1 MMLDTHTRNT
11 LNGLFSKKNFSS
23 KSFFDV
29 IDALLEQEH
38 KAADLQPSA
47 LLKEIENKPKLQDDE
62 SPEILFSWIKERFQ
76 LMHGDDIKDGDSN
89 DLFLRNLFIKKL
101 PKKLA
106 HFVILTDGEHTSKG
120 ALRDAIS
127 HFKKLKEA
135 NAATLEKQD
144 VPEIPQTMV
153 KPAPSPMNQ
162 ELVCFM
168 ENTTKDINSLKSA
181 QKNQSSHIK
190 GLRKATKQDDQN
202 FTRNI
207 KRKFNEPKPV
217 NPKPETKPRNQS
229 QDCQKCFKTDHQTDQ
244 CNYEEL
250 KCSRCSKKGHL
261 EQHCLSDP
269 ANRELLD
276 NLLQ

>member
-181 QKNQSSHIK
+181 QKNQSS
-190 GLRKATKQDDQN
+190 
-202 FTRNI
+202 
-207 KRKFNEPKPV
+207 
-217 NPKPETKPRNQS
+217 
-229 QDCQKCFKTDHQTDQ
+229 QKCFKTDHQTDQ